1 MYEKQDSII
10 WAKYIRDIFVSQTI
24 TCSQCAIKLLSTEP
38 ASRET
43 PAPSQQYKQ
52 NAYDFQISKD

>member
-1 MYEKQDSII
+1 MYEKQDSTI
-10 WAKYIRDIFVSQTI
+10 WVKYIRDIFIKSNNNLLTM
-24 TCSQCAIKLLSTEP
+24 CKLLSTEP
-38 ASRET
+38 ASCET

>member
-1 MYEKQDSII
+1 MYEKQESII
-10 WAKYIRDIFVSQTI
+10 WAKYIRDIFISQTI

-52 NAYDFQISKD
+52 NAYDF